1 MENTTNNS
9 TCKCTKKLK
18 ELEKQIKEM
27 QKEIEV
33 LKKALVSR

>member
-1 MENTTNNS
+1 MENTNNN

-27 QKEIEV
+27 QKEMEV

>member
-1 MENTTNNS
+1 MENTTNNN

-18 ELEKQIKEM
+18 ELEKIIKEM

>member
-1 MENTTNNS
+1 MENTTNS

>member
-1 MENTTNNS
+1 MENTANNN

-18 ELEKQIKEM
+18 ELEKQIKEI
-27 QKEIEV
+27 QKEMEV